1 MNLHHPVH
9 RWLDEAIRAE
19 NEATKRGA
27 ALATIVA
34 TRGST
39 PREAGARMIVYA
51 DGSTWGTIGGGCGEA
66 EVRQAALDVID
77 TGRPR
82 LLTIDLNGF
91 FGDELEV
98 CGGRME
104 VFVEPLGRAKACA
117 GAALRQ
123 PTDRARQLEEP
134 APGARRATI

>member
-1 MNLHHPVH
+1 
-9 RWLDEAIRAE
+9 
-19 NEATKRGA
+19 
-27 ALATIVA
+27 
-34 TRGST
+34 
-39 PREAGARMIVYA
+39 MIVYA